1 MVGRNKSN
9 TGSGRESKLKQS
21 TASFISMLSTIFSAL
36 LCGIFIAMAVSSNSH
51 ISQAKSRQI
60 EAESLSYKLTLLRL
74 REKTALELYAQNGL
88 SIYSAEYEKYSAE
101 LSEAIP
107 EQAEAAYAEV
117 SALDQ
122 SVLALGNNSAEAM
135 KILSSDDYLA
145 KNESFINAVADYSKE
160 IKNTE
165 EKAIKSTEGTILT
178 EAILAAAMLLMMAI
192 NSFFYVM
199 YVRKK
204 LIKPIR
210 RVTEI
215 MVAMNDG
222 DLSVSSGLPKD
233 KTELGELGEALH
245 NAKKYIRKIAEDLSY
260 CLGEIA
266 KGNVNFS
273 VGMEYRGEYGPIKIA
288 LNQILDNL
296 NDSFREIRNAA
307 DQVMNGSLQIA
318 DGAETLAQGTTTQAG
333 TLEELSASI
342 AEIAN
347 RVQKNAGDSK
357 GIDELFEKMTSEL
370 NENDEQMQATIS
382 AMDEI
387 SDKSKEIVKIIKEI
401 DNIAFQTNIL
411 ALNAA
416 VEAARAGN
424 AGKGFAVVADEVGVL
439 AGRSAESAKNTAAL
453 IKDAIIAVSNGSK
466 LAAATAESLK
476 GVVGLS
482 QESSRIMNGF
492 SEASISQNLA
502 ISEIKSGI
510 EQISNVVQTNSATAQ
525 QSSAASQEL
534 SAQAKNLDTLV
545 RQFKLRD

>member
-135 KILSSDDYLA
+135 KILSSDDYSA

-215 MVAMNDG
+215 MVAMKDG

>member
-122 SVLALGNNSAEAM
+122 SVLALVNNSAEAT

-165 EKAIKSTEGTILT
+165 EKAIKSIEGTILT